1 MSSSPNSDLPSRQR
15 TLKYLALSLLVTV
28 LALLLALSIGSQKL
42 QWAQL
47 FEPTSLTHTLVFQ
60 LRLPRVLV
68 AFMCGSLLA
77 VTGALLQLLL
87 RNPLADP
94 SVLGV
99 SGGASVGALLALL
112 FGLSGV
118 SVSLAAALGASLAT
132 LLLFAVSAR
141 SLFGA
146 PLLHLNH
153 DAPVRLLLAG
163 VMLATAC
170 GALVSLVLSLAPEAN
185 VRGMLFWLL
194 GDLSAAQPNVL
205 AGLVCLG
212 TALLAAYWAPSFNL
226 LMLGETQAFS
236 LGVNVR
242 RLRWQCL
249 VLAALAT
256 GVAVTL
262 AGPIGFVGL
271 LVPHVLRR
279 WLGHDQRLVLP
290 AAALLGGAFLA
301 LADALARTV
310 AAPLQLPVGV
320 ITALIGVPVFW
331 WGLFFN
337 QGQHAQR

>member
-1 MSSSPNSDLPSRQR
+1 
-15 TLKYLALSLLVTV
+15 
-28 LALLLALSIGSQKL
+28 
-42 QWAQL
+42 
-47 FEPTSLTHTLVFQ
+47 
-60 LRLPRVLV
+60 
-68 AFMCGSLLA
+68 
-77 VTGALLQLLL
+77 
-87 RNPLADP
+87 
-94 SVLGV
+94 
-99 SGGASVGALLALL
+99 
-112 FGLSGV
+112 
-118 SVSLAAALGASLAT
+118 
-132 LLLFAVSAR
+132 
-141 SLFGA
+141 
-146 PLLHLNH
+146 
-153 DAPVRLLLAG
+153 
-163 VMLATAC
+163 MLATAC

-185 VRGMLFWLL
+185 LRGMLFWLL

-226 LMLGETQAFS
+226 LMLGEPQAFS

-249 VLAALAT
+249 ALAALAT

-290 AAALLGGAFLA
+290 ACALLGGAFLA
-301 LADALARTV
+301 LADALARSV